1 MGDASLFGVY
11 PARVVEVLDPEG
23 LGRVRV
29 RLTTAKVA
37 GVDRAWARFATL
49 MAGDQSGTWFV
60 PDVDDEVLVAFEG
73 GDPRSPYVVGAL
85 WNASAQPPEAMDAAG
100 ANPRRVIATRAG
112 ARIAIDDDAR
122 SVAVSDS
129 NGNRVLLE
137 PSGIT
142 IQAGSKVSVEA
153 STAEVT
159 ASSLQVNAGMS
170 TFSGMVKCDTLLTN
184 SVIASSYTPG
194 AGNIW

>member
-11 PARVVEVLDPEG
+11 AARVVDVLDPEG

-29 RLTTAKVA
+29 RLTTAKV
-37 GVDRAWARFATL
+37 VDLRRAWARLATL
-49 MAGDQSGTWFV
+49 MAGDQSGTWFI

-85 WNASAQPPEAMDAAG
+85 WNASSPPPEAMDAAG
-100 ANPRRVIATRAG
+100 ANPRRVIASRAG

-122 SVAVSDS
+122 SVEVSDT
-129 NGNRVLLE
+129 NGNRILLE

-142 IQAGSKVSVEA
+142 IQASAKLTVEAGSVEVSA
-153 STAEVT
+153 GPV
-159 ASSLQVNAGMS
+159 QVNAGNS
-170 TFSGMVKCDTLLTN
+170 QFSGMVKCDTLLTN

-194 AGNIW
+194 VGNIW